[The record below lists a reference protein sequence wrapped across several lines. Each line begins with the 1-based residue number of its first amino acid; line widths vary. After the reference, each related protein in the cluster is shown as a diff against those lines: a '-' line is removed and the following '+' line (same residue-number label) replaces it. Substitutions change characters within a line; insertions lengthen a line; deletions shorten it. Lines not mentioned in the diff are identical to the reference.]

1 MTEAFPVDHMHQTC
15 LGVMKRLLLLWLRGK
30 IRDFKLSAQNKDQ
43 ISFKLLQLRK
53 AIPRLFARK
62 SRSLDDIDRWKA
74 TEYRQFLLY
83 TGKIVLKDILRP
95 ELYSHFMAF

>member
-1 MTEAFPVDHMHQTC
+1 MADYRLHSITWKKVIDYNWLRLQITITPCLDTTEAFPVDHMHQTC

-62 SRSLDDIDRWKA
+62 SRSLDDI
-74 TEYRQFLLY
+74 
-83 TGKIVLKDILRP
+83 
-95 ELYSHFMAF
+95 